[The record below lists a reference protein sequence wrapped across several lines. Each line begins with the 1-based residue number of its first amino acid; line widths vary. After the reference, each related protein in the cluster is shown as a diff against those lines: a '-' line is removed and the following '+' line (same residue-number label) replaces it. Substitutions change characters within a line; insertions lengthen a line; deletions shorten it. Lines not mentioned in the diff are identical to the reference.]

1 MLPADQGPAST
12 STARLERLRALLT
25 LLPAAV
31 LLWPGPGAPLR
42 GDPLPDLSGAGW
54 AALCAIPAAIAA
66 LLARKSALTRPA
78 AALLAFLVV
87 AGLSRL
93 IGPSTDTQAASR
105 ALLLSLATLACFLAG
120 SSLGAEG
127 RRWLAGGSIALALLA
142 LVPAVAPGALSWA
155 GALGNKASISEAA
168 LPGALAGAVLF
179 CAPGLWP
186 RLFGGLAALL
196 FAVHA
201 GRAPVLASGVAL
213 LIALALAWL
222 LAGPR
227 SRQAPQRLRMAAF
240 SAVLAAACASKLV
253 GGSQPVPP
261 PAVVQQKTLPPSSD
275 LRGLEVRRRIASS
288 SLHMLAASPLLGV
301 GPGQFAAAFPPFRD
315 AREIE
320 LSSLNH
326 NLPGQ
331 VTEVEHAHDDWLQ
344 GWLDAGLLGGFA
356 WLAFLLLSGR
366 RALLALRSVEPA
378 RAALGA
384 GAIAILLAAL
394 ARSPLLTNPGS
405 ACTAFAFL
413 GAICTSWVDA
423 RKAGFAARGLALA
436 TVGLLIWQSQRA
448 QALIEHGRA
457 LARAIEQPSQAA
469 HEIERALAA
478 CPDSVAARSLQA
490 RFGARGPSPA
500 PESVPASVALWHAV
514 LELRPHHFEAWM
526 ESGNAWA
533 RAGELDAGRAAFER
547 ALALDPGD
555 PALRANLGRLEVEAG
570 RPEAALEHVRALE
583 AAQRLPSGWLA
594 GAAAEALRRVDART
608 ARAMLAHLHP
618 EWSELTAQQAW
629 ERSVELES
637 SDPELARALRALANL
652 EWAREH
658 MASGAPET
666 AVRSYRQAQQTLAW
680 RPDPAGEV
688 HLSAALSLELAA
700 ALLAAGR
707 PVEAEK
713 EVARAAAGPS
723 DLARLPEWA
732 AAALREGGLAG
743 R

>member
-1 MLPADQGPAST
+1 MLLG
-12 STARLERLRALLT
+12 
-25 LLPAAV
+25 
-31 LLWPGPGAPLR
+31 
-42 GDPLPDLSGAGW
+42 
-54 AALCAIPAAIAA
+54 
-66 LLARKSALTRPA
+66 
-78 AALLAFLVV
+78 
-87 AGLSRL
+87 
-93 IGPSTDTQAASR
+93 
-105 ALLLSLATLACFLAG
+105 LATLACFFSG
-120 SSLGAEG
+120 SSLGAAG
-127 RRWLAGGSIALALLA
+127 RRWLSGASIALALFA
-142 LVPAVAPGALSWA
+142 LVPSVAPGGLGWA

-179 CAPGLWP
+179 SAPGRWS
-186 RLFGGLAALL
+186 RWFGGLAALL

-201 GRAPVLASGVAL
+201 GRAPVLASAVAL
-213 LIALALAWL
+213 LVALGLAWL

-227 SRQAPQRLRMAAF
+227 SQLAPQRLRMGVF
-240 SAVLAAACASKLV
+240 TVVLAAACASKLV
-253 GGSQPVPP
+253 GGSQQAPP
-261 PAVVQQKTLPPSSD
+261 PAVAQQATLPPSSD

-301 GPGQFAAAFPPFRD
+301 GAGQFAAAFPTFRD
-315 AREIE
+315 PREIE

-356 WLAFLLLSGR
+356 WLAFLVLSGR
-366 RALLALRSVEPA
+366 RAVLALRSLEPA

-384 GAIAILLAAL
+384 GAIAVLLAAL
-394 ARSPLLTNPGS
+394 ARSPLLTNPAS

-413 GAICTSWVDA
+413 GATCTSCCDS
-423 RKAGFAARGLALA
+423 RKAGLASRALALA
-436 TVGLLIWQSQRA
+436 ALGLLVWQVQRA
-448 QALIEHGRA
+448 RALMEHGRA
-457 LARAIEQPSQAA
+457 LARAIEQPAHAA

-478 CPDSVAARSLQA
+478 CPDSVAAHSLRA
-490 RFGARGPSPA
+490 RLGSRAAPPASPA
-500 PESVPASVALWHAV
+500 SVPDSVALWHAV

-570 RPEAALEHVRALE
+570 HPEAALEHVRALE

-594 GAAAEALRRVDART
+594 GASAEALRRVDLRT
-608 ARAMLAHLHP
+608 ARALLAHLDP
-618 EWSELTAQQAW
+618 EWSEVTAQKAW
-629 ERSVELES
+629 ERSVELETT
-637 SDPELARALRALANL
+637 DPELARTLKALANL

-666 AVRSYRQAQQTLAW
+666 AVRSYRQAQLALAS
-680 RPDPAGEV
+680 RPDPAAEV
-688 HLSAALSLELAA
+688 RLPAALSLELAA
-700 ALLAAGR
+700 ALLAAGK
-707 PVEAEK
+707 PSEAEK
-713 EVARAAAGPS
+713 EVARAAAGPH

>member
-1 MLPADQGPAST
+1 MLPADQGPASAN
-12 STARLERLRALLT
+12 SARFERVRALAT
-25 LLPAAV
+25 LLPALV
-31 LLWPGPGAPLR
+31 LLWPGAGAPLR

-54 AALCAIPAAIAA
+54 AALSAIPAAISA
-66 LLARKSALTRPA
+66 LLARKGSLTRPA
-78 AALLAFLVV
+78 AALLVFLAVGV
-87 AGLSRL
+87 LSRL
-93 IGPSTDTQAASR
+93 IGPSTDTQGFSR
-105 ALLLSLATLACFLAG
+105 AMLLSLATLACFLAG
-120 SSLGAEG
+120 STLGAEG

-142 LVPAVAPGALSWA
+142 LVPSIAPGALKWA
-155 GALGNKASISEAA
+155 GALGNKASTSEAA

-179 CAPGLWP
+179 CAPGRWP
-186 RLFGGLAALL
+186 RFLGGLAALL

-213 LIALALAWL
+213 LATLGLAWL

-227 SRQAPQRLRMAAF
+227 SERAPQRVRMAVF
-240 SAVLAAACASKLV
+240 TVVLAAACASKLV
-253 GGSQPVPP
+253 LGSQPTPP
-261 PAVVQQKTLPPSSD
+261 PAVVQQATLPPSSD
-275 LRGLEVRRRIASS
+275 LRGFEVRRRIATS

-315 AREIE
+315 RREIE

-366 RALLALRSVEPA
+366 RALLALRSLEPA

-384 GAIAILLAAL
+384 GAIGMLIAAL
-394 ARSPLLTNPGS
+394 ARSPLLTNAGS

-413 GAICTSWVDA
+413 GAACTSGIDT
-423 RKAGFAARGLALA
+423 RKAGITARGVALA
-436 TVGLLIWQSQRA
+436 TLGLLVWRA
-448 QALIEHGRA
+448 SRAEALIEHGRA
-457 LARAIEQPSQAA
+457 LARAIQRPAQAA
-469 HEIERALAA
+469 GEIDCALEV
-478 CPDSVAARSLQA
+478 CPDSVAARALRA
-490 RFGARGPSPA
+490 RLRSREEPSARG
-500 PESVPASVALWHAV
+500 SVPASVASWHAV
-514 LELRPHHFEAWM
+514 LELHPHHFEAWM

-570 RPEAALEHVRALE
+570 HAEAALTHVRALE
-583 AAQRLPSGWLA
+583 ATQRLPSGWLA
-594 GAAAEALRRVDART
+594 GAASEALRRVDVRT

-618 EWSELTAQQAW
+618 EWSALTAQEAW
-629 ERSVELES
+629 ERSQELETA
-637 SDPELARALRALANL
+637 DPELARALKALANL

-658 MASGAPET
+658 MLSGAPET
-666 AVRSYRQAQQTLAW
+666 AVRSYRQAQQALAW
-680 RPDPAGEV
+680 RPDPDGEV
-688 HLSAALSLELAA
+688 RLPAALGLELAA
-700 ALLAAGR
+700 ALLSAGKR
-707 PVEAEK
+707 GEAEK
-713 EVARAAAGPS
+713 EVARVAAVPS